1 MATEMPLGLSML
13 WESVEPE
20 AALKQRFGF
29 DSFRAATHW
38 VSAVLEQT
46 WGLTALEFSRM
57 AISDQN
63 AIVWVASDRGG
74 LVVKWSRATDR
85 FPKLEASTRLLSA
98 LAAQGAP
105 VPSPIT
111 SLNGLDRETLL
122 VRETLLDRE
131 TLEGPSCAVSFTVL
145 PELAGDWLD
154 VQDHAAVRSAGACL
168 AEIHRTLG
176 ATHVDGS
183 VFSSRSTGLKEH
195 IGGWLENFDRGFAPE
210 ATRRLVDL
218 LARASDLDDQTQLV
232 HNDFR
237 AANILT
243 RNSRITG
250 VLDFDDVVIDHRVS
264 DLAKACVYLGTL
276 FTDWRPTPLAV
287 RQSLRAGYES
297 VRPLSRSE
305 TEWFEILELWH
316 GLMAIP
322 GENDTAGWASGL

>member
-1 MATEMPLGLSML
+1 MFPLGLSML

-20 AALKQRFGF
+20 AALEERFGF
-29 DSFRAATHW
+29 NSFGAATHW
-38 VSAVLEQT
+38 VSAVLAQT
-46 WGLTALEFSRM
+46 WGLTVLECSRM

-74 LVVKWSRATDR
+74 LVAKWSRATER
-85 FPKLEASTRLLSA
+85 FANLEASTRLLST
-98 LAAQGAP
+98 LAGQGAP
-105 VPSPIT
+105 VPSPVT

-122 VRETLLDRE
+122 VRK
-131 TLEGPSCAVSFTVL
+131 TLEGPSCAVSFAVL

-154 VQDHAAVRSAGACL
+154 VQDHAAVRAAGACL

-183 VFSSRSTGLKEH
+183 VFSSRSTGLKER

-210 ATRRLVDL
+210 ATRRLTNL
-218 LARASDLDDQTQLV
+218 LARASELDDRTQLV

-243 RNSRITG
+243 RDSKITG
-250 VLDFDDVVIDHRVS
+250 VLDFDDVIIDHRVS

-276 FTDWRPTPLAV
+276 FTDWRPTPVAV

-305 TEWFEILELWH
+305 SEWFEILELWH

-322 GENDTAGWASGL
+322 GENDTAGWASAL

>member
-1 MATEMPLGLSML
+1 MLPLGLSML

-20 AALKQRFGF
+20 AALEERFGF
-29 DSFRAATHW
+29 NSFGAATHW

-46 WGLTALEFSRM
+46 WGLTVLECSRM
-57 AISDQN
+57 TISDQN
-63 AIVWVASDRGG
+63 AIVWVGSDRGG
-74 LVVKWSRATDR
+74 LVVKWSRATER
-85 FPKLEASTRLLSA
+85 FANLEASTRLLST
-98 LAAQGAP
+98 LAGQGAP
-105 VPSPIT
+105 VPSPVT
-111 SLNGLDRETLL
+111 SLNGLGRETLL
-122 VRETLLDRE
+122 VREK
-131 TLEGPSCAVSFTVL
+131 LEGPSCAVSFAVL

-154 VQDHAAVRSAGACL
+154 VQDHAAVRAAGASL

-183 VFSSRSTGLKEH
+183 VFSSRSTGLKER

-210 ATRRLVDL
+210 ATRRLTNL
-218 LARASDLDDQTQLV
+218 LARSSELDDRTQLV

-237 AANILT
+237 SANILT
-243 RNSRITG
+243 RDSKITG
-250 VLDFDDVVIDHRVS
+250 VLDFDDVIIDHRVS

-276 FTDWRPTPLAV
+276 FTDWRPTPIAV

-305 TEWFEILELWH
+305 SEWFEILELWH

-322 GENDTAGWASGL
+322 DENDTAGWASAL